1 MHLHIKIIQRE
12 WQLLSDVY
20 FGDFVSITECIK
32 SESKLGRSKL
42 VVPVVRFNTKKSLFD
57 SGIKHIWGRG
67 LKYRLQRRNM

>member
-42 VVPVVRFNTKKSLFD
+42 VVPVVRFNTK
-57 SGIKHIWGRG
+57 
-67 LKYRLQRRNM
+67 